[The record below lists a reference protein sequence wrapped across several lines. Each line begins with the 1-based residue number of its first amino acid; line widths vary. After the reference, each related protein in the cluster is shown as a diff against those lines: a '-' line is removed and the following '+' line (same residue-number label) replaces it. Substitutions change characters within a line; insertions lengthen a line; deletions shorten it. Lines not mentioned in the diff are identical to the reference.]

1 MRIKK
6 TFKFLILTLFLIQP
20 ENSNLAS
27 MKNTSYVSN
36 NLYQKENSLLV
47 SETLSA
53 NEENELIISINN
65 LKDLLVKNN
74 KDLKI
79 LESQII
85 QYKAILKSK
94 NASWYPRLNLSS
106 NEAPQYLVGSDHN
119 NLSDETSSEKL
130 ILGIDAN
137 IEWDII
143 KPERKLE
150 IKIAREKLENSVLL
164 FESKIKDLF
173 LEAIKTYYLIQAGF
187 EEIKVAEKSIDISKL
202 TLQEAQTK
210 LDSGI
215 GNKLE
220 VLEAQTQLDRDQI
233 NLVKKLG
240 ELKKNKNNM
249 SKILNID
256 NEINI
261 KKENVKEINWL
272 WSGTVEES
280 LNQAINNRLDLK
292 IKEKNISINNKES
305 LVVLSEKKP
314 NFSLYNKYSISSS
327 KGETGVSN
335 PNYDNETNSYLNT
348 LGINFA
354 WNIFDGGLIK
364 QNYLSLKEKNIEL
377 KEDYILNKS
386 LIKRQLLDTL
396 VNLEIAKK
404 NIIFSYEQL
413 NSAQETLEISLKRME
428 AGLTTQREIVNI
440 QGDVSEAEKNFIN
453 SITEYNIS
461 ISELERITSLKKI
474 NICETNSKLVKDQ
487 NQVFFRY
494 IKKKGLHA
502 KCPQSR

>member
-1 MRIKK
+1 MTIKK
-6 TFKFLILTLFLIQP
+6 NLKFLILTLLLIQP
-20 ENSNLAS
+20 ANSNLAS
-27 MKNTSYVSN
+27 IEKTSSASN
-36 NLYQKENSLLV
+36 NFDLKENHSSL
-47 SETLSA
+47 TKPFSA
-53 NEENELIISINN
+53 KDKNGIIISINN

-79 LESQII
+79 LKSQIS
-85 QYKAILKSK
+85 QYQAILKSK
-94 NASWYPRLNLSS
+94 NASWYPRLNLNS
-106 NEAPQYLVGSDHN
+106 NKSPQYLIGSDKS
-119 NLSDETSSEKL
+119 NLSSDTSSEKL
-130 ILGIDAN
+130 SLGIDAN
-137 IEWDII
+137 FEWDII

-150 IKIAREKLENSVLL
+150 IKIAREKLENSELL
-164 FESKIKDLF
+164 FESKIKDLY
-173 LEAIKTYYLIQAGF
+173 LESIKTYYRIQAGF
-187 EEIKVAEKSIDISKL
+187 EEIKVAEKSIEISTL

-233 NLVKKLG
+233 NLVNKLG
-240 ELKKNKNNM
+240 ELKKNKNNL

-256 NEINI
+256 DEINI

-272 WSGTVEES
+272 WSETIEES

-305 LVVLSEKKP
+305 LVVLSDKKP
-314 NFSLYNKYSISSS
+314 NFSLYNKYSISTS
-327 KGETGVSN
+327 KGETGASN
-335 PNYDNETNSYLNT
+335 PNYDNETSSYLNT
-348 LGINFA
+348 LGINFT
-354 WNIFDGGLIK
+354 WNIFDGGLVK

-377 KEDYILNKS
+377 EEDYILNKS

-404 NIIFSYEQL
+404 NIIFSSEQL

-461 ISELERITSLKKI
+461 ISELERITFLEKTD
-474 NICETNSKLVKDQ
+474 ICETNSELVKTQ
-487 NQVFFRY
+487 NEDFYKY
-494 IKKKGLHA
+494 IKKKGLHK
-502 KCPQSR
+502 KCVQSS

>member
-6 TFKFLILTLFLIQP
+6 TLKFLILTLLLIQP
-20 ENSNLAS
+20 ANSNLL
-27 MKNTSYVSN
+27 NTEITSSLLN
-36 NLYQKENSLLV
+36 NLYQKENRSLF
-47 SETLSA
+47 TKKISA
-53 NEENELIISINN
+53 NEENEIIISINN
-65 LKDLLVKNN
+65 LKDLLVNNN

-79 LESQII
+79 LESQIS
-85 QYKAILKSK
+85 QYQAILKSK

-106 NEAPQYLVGSDHN
+106 NKVPQYLVGSDDN
-119 NLSDETSSEKL
+119 KLSNDTSSKQFS
-130 ILGIDAN
+130 LGLDAN

-143 KPERKLE
+143 KPKRKLE
-150 IKIAREKLENSVLL
+150 IKIARQKLENSELL
-164 FESKIKDLF
+164 LKSKIKDLY
-173 LEAIKTYYLIQAGF
+173 LESIKSYYLIQAGF

-240 ELKKNKNNM
+240 ELKKNKNNLLR
-249 SKILNID
+249 ILNIN

-272 WSGTVEES
+272 WSETMEES

-292 IKEKNISINNKES
+292 IKEKNISINNNES
-305 LVVLSEKKP
+305 LVVLSDKKP
-314 NFSLYNKYSISSS
+314 NFSVYNKYSISSS
-327 KGETGVSN
+327 KGETGSSN
-335 PNYDNETNSYLNT
+335 PNYDNETNGYLNT

-354 WNIFDGGLIK
+354 WNIFDGGLVK

-377 KEDYILNKS
+377 KEDYVLNKS
-386 LIKRQLLDTL
+386 LIKKQLLDTL

-413 NSAQETLEISLKRME
+413 NSAQETLEISLRRME

-461 ISELERITSLKKI
+461 ISELERITSLKKTD
-474 NICETNSKLVKDQ
+474 ICEINSKLVKAQ
-487 NQVFFRY
+487 NQVFYRY

-502 KCPQSR
+502 KCAHSS

>member
-1 MRIKK
+1 MLEDIV
-6 TFKFLILTLFLIQP
+6 LH
-20 ENSNLAS
+20 S
-27 MKNTSYVSN
+27 
-36 NLYQKENSLLV
+36 
-47 SETLSA
+47 
-53 NEENELIISINN
+53 ISF
-65 LKDLLVKNN
+65 
-74 KDLKI
+74 LKI
-79 LESQII
+79 LKSQIS
-85 QYKAILKSK
+85 QYQAILKSK
-94 NASWYPRLNLSS
+94 NASWYPRLNLNS
-106 NEAPQYLVGSDHN
+106 NKSPQYLIGSDKTD
-119 NLSDETSSEKL
+119 LSGDTSSEKL
-130 ILGIDAN
+130 TFGIDAN

-150 IKIAREKLENSVLL
+150 IKIAREKLENSELL
-164 FESKIKDLF
+164 FESKIKDLY
-173 LEAIKTYYLIQAGF
+173 LESIKTYYRIQAGF
-187 EEIKVAEKSIDISKL
+187 EEIKVAEKSIEISTL

-233 NLVKKLG
+233 NLVNKLG
-240 ELKKNKNNM
+240 ELKKNKNNL

-256 NEINI
+256 DEINI

-272 WSGTVEES
+272 WSETIEES

-292 IKEKNISINNKES
+292 IKEKNISINNNES
-305 LVVLSEKKP
+305 LVVLSDKKP
-314 NFSLYNKYSISSS
+314 NFSLYNKYSISTS
-327 KGETGVSN
+327 KGETGASN
-335 PNYDNETNSYLNT
+335 PNYDNETSSYLNT
-348 LGINFA
+348 LGINFT
-354 WNIFDGGLIK
+354 WNIFDGGLVK

-377 KEDYILNKS
+377 EEDYILNKS

-404 NIIFSYEQL
+404 NIIFSSEQL

-461 ISELERITSLKKI
+461 ISELERITFLEKTD
-474 NICETNSKLVKDQ
+474 ICETNSELVKTQ
-487 NQVFFRY
+487 NEDFYKY
-494 IKKKGLHA
+494 IKKKGLHK
-502 KCPQSR
+502 KCVQSS